1 MNQVDSLRIA
11 QEIFH
16 LVPLLARRLQ
26 LRLRESEFQL
36 APGHM
41 PLLKMMQHSGAL
53 PLHTLAKQ
61 HMVSSPTMSNTIT
74 ALEERGWVQR
84 IRSEADRR
92 VVFIDLT
99 PLGREVI
106 AQIDSLALAEIQGMI
121 EGLNEADR
129 LKLWEG
135 LQVLDQMFL
144 SARHEAADDCCPSC
158 D

>member
-1 MNQVDSLRIA
+1 
-11 QEIFH
+11 
-16 LVPLLARRLQ
+16 
-26 LRLRESEFQL
+26 
-36 APGHM
+36 M

-61 HMVSSPTMSNTIT
+61 HMVSSPTMSNTIN

-84 IRSEADRR
+84 IRSEDDRR

-99 PLGREVI
+99 PLGHEVI
-106 AQIDSLALAEIQGMI
+106 AQIDTIALAEIQGMV

-129 LKLWEG
+129 MKLWDG
-135 LQVLDQMFL
+135 LQVIDQMFAPL
-144 SARHEAADDCCPSC
+144 HHQSADDCCPSC